1 MVSTGNKSKDYLLN
15 GSFIFNSEK
24 DFNFL
29 LLNKTEGINVVK
41 RYLIFLVLISAVTVF
56 AQSPQ
61 KIGYVDSQIILT
73 QLPEAIKAQSDLDA
87 LTQKWSNQ
95 LDSMKM
101 ALQQQYADVQKQIA
115 TMTEEQKQIKQKE
128 LIDKE
133 QQIYQFQNQKFGQ
146 QNGEIYQKQETIFA
160 PVKEKIYA
168 AIEKVAKEE
177 GMQFIF
183 DKSGDILLL
192 YADEAFDI
200 TFKVLDSLK
209 RGAK

>member
-1 MVSTGNKSKDYLLN
+1 MKKYLVFILLVSAITLY
-15 GSFIFNSEK
+15 
-24 DFNFL
+24 
-29 LLNKTEGINVVK
+29 
-41 RYLIFLVLISAVTVF
+41 
-56 AQSPQ
+56 AQTPQ

-87 LTQKWSNQ
+87 LTNQWSNQ
-95 LDSMKM
+95 LDSMKL
-101 ALQQQYADVQKQIA
+101 ALQQQYADVQKQLA
-115 TMTEEQKQIKQKE
+115 TMTEDQKQIKQQE
-128 LIDKE
+128 LIAKE
-133 QQIYQFQNQKFGQ
+133 QEIYQFQNQKFGQ
-146 QNGEIYQKQETIFA
+146 QNGEIYLKQETIFE
-160 PVKEKIYA
+160 PVKKKIYT

>member
-1 MVSTGNKSKDYLLN
+1 LVSAITLY
-15 GSFIFNSEK
+15 
-24 DFNFL
+24 
-29 LLNKTEGINVVK
+29 
-41 RYLIFLVLISAVTVF
+41 
-56 AQSPQ
+56 AQTPQ

-87 LTQKWSNQ
+87 LTNQWSNQ
-95 LDSMKM
+95 VDSMKL
-101 ALQQQYADVQKQIA
+101 ALQQQYADVQKQLA
-115 TMTEEQKQIKQKE
+115 TMTEDQKQIKQQE
-128 LIDKE
+128 LIAKE
-133 QQIYQFQNQKFGQ
+133 QEIYQFQNQKFGQ
-146 QNGEIYQKQETIFA
+146 QNGEIYLKQETIFE
-160 PVKEKIYA
+160 PVKKKIYT

>member
-1 MVSTGNKSKDYLLN
+1 MRRYLL
-15 GSFIFNSEK
+15 FI
-24 DFNFL
+24 L
-29 LLNKTEGINVVK
+29 
-41 RYLIFLVLISAVTVF
+41 LISTVTIF
-56 AQSPQ
+56 AQIPQ

-87 LTQKWSNQ
+87 MTSVWSNQ
-95 LDSMKM
+95 VDSMKL
-101 ALQQQYADVQKQIA
+101 ALQQQYADVQKQLA
-115 TMTEEQKQIKQKE
+115 TMTEDQKQIKQKE
-128 LIDKE
+128 LIEKE
-133 QQIYQFQNQKFGQ
+133 QQIYAFQNKKFGQ
-146 QNGEIYQKQETIFA
+146 PNGEIYLKQETIFE
-160 PVKEKIYA
+160 PVKKKIYA
-168 AIEKVAKEE
+168 AIEKVAKDE

>member
-1 MVSTGNKSKDYLLN
+1 MKKYLV
-15 GSFIFNSEK
+15 FI
-24 DFNFL
+24 L
-29 LLNKTEGINVVK
+29 LV
-41 RYLIFLVLISAVTVF
+41 SAVTLY

-87 LTQKWSNQ
+87 LTNQWSNQ
-95 LDSMKM
+95 LDSMKL
-101 ALQQQYADVQKQIA
+101 ALQQQYADVQKQLA
-115 TMTEEQKQIKQKE
+115 TMTEEQKQLKQKE

-146 QNGEIYQKQETIFA
+146 QTGEIYLKQETIFE
-160 PVKEKIYA
+160 PVKKKIYA

>member
-1 MVSTGNKSKDYLLN
+1 
-15 GSFIFNSEK
+15 
-24 DFNFL
+24 
-29 LLNKTEGINVVK
+29 VK
-41 RYLIFLVLISAVTVF
+41 RYFIFLILISAVTVF
-56 AQSPQ
+56 AQTPQ
-61 KIGYVDSQIILT
+61 KTGYVDSQIILT

-87 LTQKWSNQ
+87 LTSKWSTQ
-95 LDSMKM
+95 LDSMQT
-101 ALQQQYADVQKQIA
+101 ALQQQYADVQKQLA
-115 TMTEEQKQIKQKE
+115 TMTEDQKQLKQKE
-128 LIDKE
+128 LIEKE
-133 QQIYQFQNQKFGQ
+133 QLIYKFRDQKFGQ

-177 GMQFIF
+177 GMQFVF